1 MALRVRQEGWQG
13 SLGGNVNQ
21 LANSE
26 RNISIGAPQPK
37 GCRSRSTSATSRSLR
52 LFAGNFSSRMW
63 SIHWRT
69 HSARF
74 AEIRIASLVDDVPRR
89 IPVCLTE
96 ADSFPSTWRTA
107 IPPSPWFARGRSF
120 PPEDRPPLLISE
132 GQRRW
137 MGMGH
142 LNRRVWE
149 AQSLSGWRFAEAR
162 AKRLSAIPIT
172 VGYRLHGER

>member
-120 PPEDRPPLLISE
+120 PPGTGRPSSGPLGNGAGSD
-132 GQRRW
+132 
-137 MGMGH
+137 GH
-142 LNRRVWE
+142 GALE
-149 AQSLSGWRFAEAR
+149 STS
-162 AKRLSAIPIT
+162 
-172 VGYRLHGER
+172 VGSPVVERMEIR